1 MRRSSFYEKMGVT
14 ARFSSQNRYQ
24 IKSNCH
30 QGGAALLMAM
40 LVVALV
46 TTLAAAAMW
55 QQWRGVEVE
64 AAERTRVHSAWLLTG
79 GLDWSRLILRQ
90 DAISALSAE
99 VDHLGEPWSV
109 PLSESRL
116 STFLAGTPGATDTDS
131 TRNAFLSGSVTD
143 LQSRL
148 NIGNLMVGGKLSEP
162 WRLRF
167 ERLFTALNLPSS
179 ELTLL
184 VNGMQAAYP
193 KTGTTAAPDAA
204 LPPTQM
210 DQLVWF
216 GLSPSTIEMLKKH
229 AALIAVRQVVPINV
243 NTASAEVI
251 YAAAAQDP
259 SESGESP
266 GATPS
271 RSASGLDMAT
281 ARAMVAQ
288 RDQTYFRN
296 MAMARLWLTV
306 MGKDETW
313 LSDAYFSVRSSH
325 FEVRGRLRL
334 DDLALEEIS
343 TLSRQGNSATVT
355 SRRRTTVTAPEPG
368 GLDYSSLQAQGGQ

>member
-1 MRRSSFYEKMGVT
+1 MKPSHCHNKSGAT
-14 ARFSSQNRYQ
+14 AQFSSRNRYQ
-24 IKSNCH
+24 IKSNRR

-64 AAERTRVHSAWLLTG
+64 AAERTRVQSAWLLTG

-193 KTGTTAAPDAA
+193 KTGTTAASDAA

-216 GLSPSTIEMLKKH
+216 GLSPSTIEVLKKH
-229 AALIAVRQVVPINV
+229 AALISVRQVVPVNV

-251 YAAAAQDP
+251 YAATAQDP
-259 SESGESP
+259 SESG
-266 GATPS
+266 AAPS
-271 RSASGLDMAT
+271 GSAAGLDMAT

-296 MAMARLWLTV
+296 MPMARLWLTV
-306 MGKDETW
+306 MGKDEN
-313 LSDAYFSVRSSH
+313 LVSDAYFSVRSSY

-334 DDLALEEIS
+334 DDLALEEVS
-343 TLSRQGNSATVT
+343 TLSRQGSSATVT

-368 GLDYSSLQAQGGQ
+368 GMDYSSMQAQGGQ